1 MSTVENC
8 LRIPNG
14 EQKRLDIQAFRHPT
28 KSFRLVSMSENG
40 NETPLAPTKKNLKNQ
55 KDFRP
60 TCRMI

>member
-28 KSFRLVSMSENG
+28 KSFRLVWVERFELSTS
-40 NETPLAPTKKNLKNQ
+40 
-55 KDFRP
+55 
-60 TCRMI
+60 